1 MMKENKKGF
10 TLVELIVVLAI
21 ISVLGVT
28 VGLSMTK
35 LSQNTKDNNNETLMK
50 EVLSSAQAYCM
61 LASKKSKC
69 TNGANI
75 TIKTLVENGNLDE
88 KIYDKVNPAKKNN
101 IKFLESD
108 VVKITIDSSKFKDY
122 YYECSSKKYKLST
135 IDNCTNSKNASEKCK
150 WGVCNER

>member
-1 MMKENKKGF
+1 MMKKNKKGF

-61 LASKKSKC
+61 LASKKIEC
-69 TNGANI
+69 TDGANI
-75 TIKTLVENGNLDE
+75 TIEKLVENGNLDE
-88 KIYDKVNPAKKNN
+88 KIYDKVNPAKEDNA
-101 IKFLESD
+101 KFVRED
-108 VVKITIDSSKFKDY
+108 VVNITINSQKFKDY
-122 YYECSSKKYKLST
+122 YYECNGNKYYLST
-135 IDNCTNSKNASEKCK
+135 IDNCTNSKNESEKCI
-150 WGVCNER
+150 WGVC

>member
-1 MMKENKKGF
+1 MMKKNKKGF

-61 LASKKSKC
+61 LASKKNEC
-69 TNGANI
+69 TNSASANI
-75 TIKTLVENGNLDE
+75 TIEKLVKNGNLDE
-88 KIYDKVNPAKKNN
+88 KIYDKVNPAKKGNV
-101 IKFLESD
+101 KFEKND
-108 VVKITIDSSKFKDY
+108 AVNITINSQKFKDY
-122 YYECSSKKYKLST
+122 YYECRGNKYYLST

-150 WGVCNER
+150 WGVC

>member
-1 MMKENKKGF
+1 MMKENKKGV

-61 LASKKSKC
+61 LSSNKERCKID
-69 TNGANI
+69 N
-75 TIKTLVENGNLDE
+75 TIKLSELVENGNLDE
-88 KIYDKVNPAKKNN
+88 KIYDKVNPAKEDNA
-101 IKFLESD
+101 KFERED
-108 VVKITIDSSKFKDY
+108 VVNITI
-122 YYECSSKKYKLST
+122 
-135 IDNCTNSKNASEKCK
+135 N
-150 WGVCNER
+150 

>member
-101 IKFLESD
+101 AKFLESD
-108 VVKITIDSSKFKDY
+108 VVKITIDSNKFKDY

-135 IDNCTNSKNASEKCK
+135 IDNCTNSKNASEKCE
-150 WGVCNER
+150 WGVC

>member
-10 TLVELIVVLAI
+10 TLVELIAVLAI

-61 LASKKSKC
+61 LASKKSEC

-75 TIKTLVENGNLDE
+75 TIKTIVENGNLDE

-101 IKFLESD
+101 VKFLESD

-150 WGVCNER
+150 WGVC

>member
-1 MMKENKKGF
+1 MKKNKKGF

-61 LASKKSKC
+61 LASKKSEC

-75 TIKTLVENGNLDE
+75 TIEKLVENGNLDE
-88 KIYDKVNPAKKNN
+88 KIYDKVNPAKKGN
-101 IKFLESD
+101 IKCVEAD

-122 YYECSSKKYKLST
+122 DYECSSKKYKLST
-135 IDNCTNSKNASEKCK
+135 IDNCTNSKNESEKCI
-150 WGVCNER
+150 WGVC

>member
-61 LASKKSKC
+61 LSSKKNEC
-69 TNGANI
+69 TNSASANI
-75 TIKTLVENGNLDE
+75 TIEKLVINGNLDE
-88 KIYDKVNPAKKNN
+88 KIYDKVNPAKKGNV
-101 IKFLESD
+101 KFEEND
-108 VVKITIDSSKFKDY
+108 AVNITINSQKFKDY
-122 YYECSSKKYKLST
+122 YYECNGNRYYLST

-150 WGVCNER
+150 WGVC

>member
-61 LASKKSKC
+61 LASKKSEC

-75 TIKTLVENGNLDE
+75 TIKTMVENGNLDE

-150 WGVCNER
+150 WGVC

>member
-101 IKFLESD
+101 VKFLESD

-135 IDNCTNSKNASEKCK
+135 IDNCTNSKNASEKCE
-150 WGVCNER
+150 WGVC

>member
-10 TLVELIVVLAI
+10 TLVELIVVLGI

-61 LASKKSKC
+61 LASKRSEC
-69 TNGANI
+69 DANI
-75 TIKTLVENGNLDE
+75 TIKKLVENGNLDE
-88 KIYDKVNPAKKNN
+88 KIYDKVNPTKKDNV
-101 IKFLESD
+101 KFKEND
-108 VVKITIDSSKFKDY
+108 VVNITINSQKFKDY
-122 YYECSSKKYKLST
+122 YYECDGNRYYLST
-135 IDNCTNSKNASEKCK
+135 IDNCTKSEQCE

>member
-61 LASKKSKC
+61 LASKKSEC

-75 TIKTLVENGNLDE
+75 TIKKLVENGNLDE

-101 IKFLESD
+101 VKFLESD

-135 IDNCTNSKNASEKCK
+135 IDNCTNSKNASEKCE
-150 WGVCNER
+150 WGVC

>member
-1 MMKENKKGF
+1 MMKKNKKGF

-61 LASKKSKC
+61 LASKKIEC
-69 TNGANI
+69 TDGANI
-75 TIKTLVENGNLDE
+75 TIEKLVENGNLDE
-88 KIYDKVNPAKKNN
+88 KIYDKVNPAKEDNA
-101 IKFLESD
+101 KFERED
-108 VVKITIDSSKFKDY
+108 AVNITINSQKFKDY
-122 YYECSSKKYKLST
+122 YYECNGNKYYLST
-135 IDNCTNSKNASEKCK
+135 IDNCTNSKNESEKCI
-150 WGVCNER
+150 WGVC

>member
-61 LASKKSKC
+61 LSSNKERCKID
-69 TNGANI
+69 N
-75 TIKTLVENGNLDE
+75 TIKLYELVENGNLDE
-88 KIYDKVNPAKKNN
+88 KN
-101 IKFLESD
+101 I
-108 VVKITIDSSKFKDY
+108 
-122 YYECSSKKYKLST
+122 
-135 IDNCTNSKNASEKCK
+135 
-150 WGVCNER
+150 

>member
-1 MMKENKKGF
+1 MMKKNKKGF

-61 LASKKSKC
+61 LSSNKERCKID
-69 TNGANI
+69 N
-75 TIKTLVENGNLDE
+75 TIKLSELVENGNLDE

-108 VVKITIDSSKFKDY
+108 VVKITIDSSNKFKDY

-150 WGVCNER
+150 WGVC

>member
-1 MMKENKKGF
+1 MMKKNKKGF
-10 TLVELIVVLAI
+10 TLVELIAVLAI

-61 LASKKSKC
+61 LASKKSEC

-108 VVKITIDSSKFKDY
+108 VVNITINSQKFKDY
-122 YYECSSKKYKLST
+122 YYECNGNRYYLST

-150 WGVCNER
+150 WGVC

>member
-61 LASKKSKC
+61 LASKKNKC

-101 IKFLESD
+101 VKFLESD

-150 WGVCNER
+150 WGVC

>member
-61 LASKKSKC
+61 LASKKSEC

-75 TIKTLVENGNLDE
+75 TIEKLVENGNLDE
-88 KIYDKVNPAKKNN
+88 KIYNKVNPTKEDNVKFNKN
-101 IKFLESD
+101 D
-108 VVKITIDSSKFKDY
+108 GVKITINLQKFKDY
-122 YYECSSKKYKLST
+122 YYECNGNKYYLST

-150 WGVCNER
+150 WGVC

>member
-1 MMKENKKGF
+1 MMKKNKKGF

-61 LASKKSKC
+61 LASKKIEC
-69 TNGANI
+69 TDGANI
-75 TIKTLVENGNLDE
+75 TIEKLVENGNLDE
-88 KIYDKVNPAKKNN
+88 KIYDKVNPAKKGNV
-101 IKFLESD
+101 KFEEND
-108 VVKITIDSSKFKDY
+108 AVNITINSQKFKDY
-122 YYECSSKKYKLST
+122 YYECNGNRYYLST
-135 IDNCTNSKNASEKCK
+135 IDNCTNSKNASEKCE
-150 WGVCNER
+150 WGVC

>member
-1 MMKENKKGF
+1 MMKKNKKGF

-61 LASKKSKC
+61 LASKKNEC
-69 TNGANI
+69 TNSASANI
-75 TIKTLVENGNLDE
+75 TIEKLVINGNLDE
-88 KIYDKVNPAKKNN
+88 KIYDKVNPAKKGNV
-101 IKFLESD
+101 KFEEND
-108 VVKITIDSSKFKDY
+108 AVNITINSQKFKDY
-122 YYECSSKKYKLST
+122 YYECNGNRYYLST

-150 WGVCNER
+150 WGVC